1 MRCMQRFLSF
11 IHFASLP
18 VTWRTYR
25 VTILRVK
32 VAVDVVLFVPETVHS
47 DPMTQGLHL
56 FPYMGVSLF
65 DPGFDLSLLLDVGG
79 RLVPIAETGI
89 NVSDNTGLWLVER
102 IRTCKSLARNRT
114 RPRRSLQAPAP
125 RRGGSYVR

>member
-1 MRCMQRFLSF
+1 MQRFLSF
-11 IHFASLP
+11 RFTSI
-18 VTWRTYR
+18 TWRTYH
-25 VTILRVK
+25 VTTLRVK

-56 FPYMGVSLF
+56 FPHMGVSLL

-79 RLVPIAETGI
+79 RLVPIAETAI

-102 IRTCKSLARNRT
+102 VRTCKSLARNRT

-125 RRGGSYVR
+125 RRGGSYVRWLTDRQ